1 MANYKKKCSPKHGVS
16 TSPWKISSAICW
28 KNSFSRC
35 IRKDKTK
42 DADNIILHDFLQC
55 ALNILVSTAFNTLKY
70 ILCEVYCLG
79 LYLHE
84 LNDSEYTITDACTLP
99 QDTRTACW
107 FNLKASVSLLM
118 ISAIVTLICLIY
130 DWNWRWVEAV
140 WRKLIAYHEVCNQHH
155 VYYVLWNLP
164 TSPVLSLS
172 VFRSKVKIIS
182 AAD

>member
-1 MANYKKKCSPKHGVS
+1 MVFQQARGKSHLQSVEKIVSPV
-16 TSPWKISSAICW
+16 A
-28 KNSFSRC
+28 FE
-35 IRKDKTK
+35 KDKTK

-99 QDTRTACW
+99 PDTRTACW

-130 DWNWRWVEAV
+130 D
-140 WRKLIAYHEVCNQHH
+140 
-155 VYYVLWNLP
+155 
-164 TSPVLSLS
+164 
-172 VFRSKVKIIS
+172 
-182 AAD
+182 